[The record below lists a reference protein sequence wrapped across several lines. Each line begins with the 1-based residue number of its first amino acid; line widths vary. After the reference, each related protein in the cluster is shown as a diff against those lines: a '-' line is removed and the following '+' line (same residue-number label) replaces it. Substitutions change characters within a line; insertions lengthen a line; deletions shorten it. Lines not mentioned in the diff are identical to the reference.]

1 MLKKELKDMNKKLV
15 LLATLLLSSLSF
27 TAVNAED
34 KSQGKSLTDILQ
46 PASDYQYC
54 RLQYENC
61 RNGVGAFVGLQETWK
76 CQVAFDRCRTTGSFI
91 LP

>member
-1 MLKKELKDMNKKLV
+1 MNKKLA
-15 LLATLLLSSLSF
+15 LIATLLLSSLSF

-34 KSQGKSLTDILQ
+34 KPPLKSLTDILQ
-46 PASDYQYC
+46 PASANYQYC

-61 RNGVGAFVGLQETWK
+61 RNGVGAFIGLKETWK
-76 CQVAFDRCRTTGSFI
+76 CQVAFDRCRSSGSFI